1 MLSAKNKKVLIVDD
15 EVDFG
20 ILMTTFFVKKGYQAC
35 SATSIYEGMKML
47 EEQRPDYI
55 FLDNNLPDGLGWG
68 NAKMVIEKYPQTR
81 LILMSALQVPTTSS
95 SLFSILY
102 KPNVVVELEKMFP

>member
-1 MLSAKNKKVLIVDD
+1 MLPVKNKKVLIVDD

-20 ILMTTFFVKKGYQAC
+20 ILMTSFFVKRGFEAC

-47 EEQRPDYI
+47 EEYRPDYV

-68 NAKMVIEKYPQTR
+68 NAKIVLEKYPQTR

-95 SLFSILY
+95 TLFSILY
-102 KPNVVVELEKMFP
+102 KPNVVFELEKMFP